1 MYKDFVNVTPESGG
15 AGTTPIAVAADE
27 NEGAARSTSLN
38 IAGGGVTRT
47 VSITQKKML
56 VENQIE
62 VKYWLDAATSGTGK
76 SIYLEAYAN
85 NDVASNLKINFS
97 IDQQGPT
104 GEWET
109 NTPVEILINTGD
121 NASTTYEIP
130 YYDYGWR
137 FHEEVATITPSQDED
152 FIYDFA
158 GFIEEFRAPEIGIWK
173 INTLAG
179 EPNGGE
185 ATNPSAV
192 YQVSSNAD
200 FKKVLTFASLGGV
213 TIPCVTMVNEVIGMT
228 IQGTQLLINT
238 YFGDLSDV
246 EIPQKYYFEM
256 CGKQG
261 YFLTVINHLYGSSK
275 AKTKRGF
282 KKLLAETLPSLID
295 PKNGL
300 IQKEPELSPA
310 DFKRFDKFLLRARKL

>member
-15 AGTTPIAVAADE
+15 AGTTSIAVAADE

-121 NASTTYEIP
+121 NAST
-130 YYDYGWR
+130 YDESGLASMTLTWLQIQY
-137 FHEEVATITPSQDED
+137 SD
-152 FIYDFA
+152 
-158 GFIEEFRAPEIGIWK
+158 EIGQKPYAISVRGGFTGVSELNTMLWSGKFQNGVINATYQAQFK
-173 INTLAG
+173 IDGVIRN
-179 EPNGGE
+179 
-185 ATNPSAV
+185 
-192 YQVSSNAD
+192 
-200 FKKVLTFASLGGV
+200 FKWR
-213 TIPCVTMVNEVIGMT
+213 
-228 IQGTQLLINT
+228 IQGAHI
-238 YFGDLSDV
+238 
-246 EIPQKYYFEM
+246 
-256 CGKQG
+256 
-261 YFLTVINHLYGSSK
+261 
-275 AKTKRGF
+275 
-282 KKLLAETLPSLID
+282 
-295 PKNGL
+295 
-300 IQKEPELSPA
+300 
-310 DFKRFDKFLLRARKL
+310 

>member
-62 VKYWLDAATSGTGK
+62 VKYWLDAATSGAGK

-109 NTPVEILINTGD
+109 NEGYQYWRNTTPNVYLNEYPTVKTVQMRVGIGD
-121 NASTTYEIP
+121 NTDPEPIHTY
-130 YYDYGWR
+130 
-137 FHEEVATITPSQDED
+137 
-152 FIYDFA
+152 
-158 GFIEEFRAPEIGIWK
+158 
-173 INTLAG
+173 LAQF
-179 EPNGGE
+179 
-185 ATNPSAV
+185 T
-192 YQVSSNAD
+192 
-200 FKKVLTFASLGGV
+200 
-213 TIPCVTMVNEVIGMT
+213 VNI
-228 IQGTQLLINT
+228 I
-238 YFGDLSDV
+238 
-246 EIPQKYYFEM
+246 
-256 CGKQG
+256 
-261 YFLTVINHLYGSSK
+261 
-275 AKTKRGF
+275 
-282 KKLLAETLPSLID
+282 
-295 PKNGL
+295 
-300 IQKEPELSPA
+300 LSP
-310 DFKRFDKFLLRARKL
+310 RP